1 MPLSASISGA
11 STVAFLTSKPSEQL
25 IGIGE
30 PSKEVTEPNFLNRL
44 LLVYPKRHEILEF

>member
-30 PSKEVTEPNFLNRL
+30 PSKEVTEPNFSKSAFVSL
-44 LLVYPKRHEILEF
+44 PETT